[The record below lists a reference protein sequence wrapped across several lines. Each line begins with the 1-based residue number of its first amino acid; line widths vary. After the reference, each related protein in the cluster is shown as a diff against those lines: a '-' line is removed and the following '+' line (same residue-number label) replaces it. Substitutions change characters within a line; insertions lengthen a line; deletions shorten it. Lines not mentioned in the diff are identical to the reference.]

1 MCDTTLIQVRTIRY
15 QEIADIL
22 RRQIVAGEYGP
33 GEVLPSEAGLVAK
46 HHASR
51 VTIRKALE
59 LLKADGLVDAR
70 QGSGW
75 FVAAEPVPQPLTGLA
90 TIEAQ
95 LAASGRRS
103 ERRIIEFGFGAAP
116 PHVGPLLGPRVL
128 ITKRVNLAD
137 DQPFARVTVWCR
149 EDLGAELSLADVERS
164 SFYALLPQLLGRA
177 SQTIGAASASADDA
191 RLLGVAQHS
200 PVLVVKRTT
209 FDADGR
215 PVLVSEH
222 VFPGHVTEFV
232 VELAGRSDLGETP
245 SGLRLVEDH
254 PSVG

>member
-1 MCDTTLIQVRTIRY
+1 MRTIRY
-15 QEIADIL
+15 QEIADTL

-46 HHASR
+46 YSASR

-59 LLKADGLVDAR
+59 VLKADGLVDAR
-70 QGSGW
+70 QGAGW

-95 LAASGRRS
+95 LAESGRRS
-103 ERRIIEFGFGAAP
+103 ERRIIDFGFGPAP
-116 PHVGPLLGPRVL
+116 RHVAPLLGDRVL
-128 ITKRVNLAD
+128 RTKRINLAD

-149 EDLGAELSLADVERS
+149 EDLGARLSLADVERS
-164 SFYALLPQLLGRA
+164 TFYSLLPQPLGRA
-177 SQTIGAASASADDA
+177 SQTIGAALAGADDA
-191 RLLGVAQHS
+191 RLLGVPEHS

-209 FDADGR
+209 FGEDGH

-232 VELAGRSDLGETP
+232 VELAARADLGETP
-245 SGLRLVEDH
+245 TGLRLVDDQ
-254 PSVG
+254 PSAG

>member
-1 MCDTTLIQVRTIRY
+1 MRTIRY
-15 QEIADIL
+15 QEIADTL
-22 RRQIVAGEYGP
+22 RRQIMAGEYGP

-46 HHASR
+46 HGASR

-59 LLKADGLVDAR
+59 VLKADGLVDAR
-70 QGSGW
+70 QGAGW
-75 FVAAEPVPQPLTGLA
+75 FVAADPIPQPLTGLA

-103 ERRIIEFGFGAAP
+103 ERRIIDFGFGMAP
-116 PHVGPLLGPRVL
+116 RHVGPLLGDRVL
-128 ITKRVNLAD
+128 IAKRVNLAD
-137 DQPFARVTVWCR
+137 GQPFARVTVWCR

-164 SFYALLPQLLGRA
+164 TFYSLMPQGLRRA
-177 SQTIGAASASADDA
+177 SQTIGAALASVDDA
-191 RLLGVAQHS
+191 GLLGVPEQS

-209 FDADGR
+209 FDAAGD

-232 VELAGRSDLGETP
+232 IELAASSDLGETP
-245 SGLRLVEDH
+245 SGLPLVEE
-254 PSVG
+254 PPAAG